1 MTDLVRLGLVVD
13 SQGFVR
19 AKRDMDSF
27 KKSASDVTNETDKTT
42 SSMDRANKI
51 AAAFGKTIGLIAVS
65 LATGALAKYTNQWT
79 DLNSRLINA
88 TGSAEDAQLAME
100 AISETARRTYSSLEE
115 TAQGF
120 LQNNLV
126 LKQLGY
132 STKEQLDLMEALNN
146 SMVIS
151 GAKGQD
157 AALVMGAFGR
167 AMAQGK
173 LAGQELN
180 LIMNYSSRSVEALAD
195 GLGVTV
201 IELRE
206 MAAAGEIT
214 ADRLYKAFVSQ
225 MDPLAKEA
233 DAMAATIGDSFIIVG
248 NSVLELIGSLDEV
261 AGISGK
267 VSSAIIGM
275 ADSVRD
281 FAGDT
286 DALAKAIGLTADA
299 IEAIA
304 LVMGA
309 RFLSSIIESRLETIR
324 ATAITNAHSAALVEN
339 ARVNFVA
346 AQAEVARTAAM
357 VKATA
362 AQAVDTASIARAT
375 AAQAAHT
382 AAVARSSAAS
392 TAFVGASA
400 AVGSAATLASRGV
413 GLLRGGMALLGGP
426 AGLLVI
432 GAYGAYKL
440 ANAYMDYSAE
450 AKKADSASRLAALG
464 VSLTND
470 RAAEL
475 ATTLEDKT
483 TPALRSYIAA
493 GGAVAGLSL
502 QMLKDTVTSM
512 KETATAN
519 TEAAESYQK
528 VIDALKD
535 ELKFVTMS
543 ARQKE
548 IYQAIQRAGVAL
560 GSEEAA
566 QIERLIDQRYDEIEA
581 LEDYEKAIENVK
593 DQLAEMFELEDRPY
607 KARDAI
613 IGNID
618 VLAREYTAL
627 QQGTEAHKALTREL
641 AIEAAMREAVAQGII
656 QEADPAYRQLIETQ
670 YDLANAVSEFKDQAD
685 PFAESWQ
692 AALER
697 VDSAFVDLW
706 KSAFTGFKGFADTL
720 KNAFIQL
727 LAELAHRATTQ
738 KIMISLGLG
747 EAGVGGDILGK
758 IPGFSSLTKNTG
770 LDDIL
775 KGLGKGEGGFDKT
788 ALLDGFKQMGL
799 TIAASWT
806 GGKIGTAIGEGLFNK
821 QAESNIGQT
830 IGSTIGAIWG
840 PWGALAGSA
849 LGSFVDTMTGG
860 DGYKRQN
867 AGFLVGNTPGAKPEY
882 TFDVEDFASGLKVQ
896 GFARRE
902 DQQVARQVIEGFRE
916 LDAMVVMAGQSL
928 GGFVDQLKITGLNEE
943 ATSGSLGTFLGLGRD
958 ADLPAQMKAYVDQ
971 LISSFGGLDQSIVDL
986 VKNASSAEDA
996 LRVLGD
1002 ATRLMQIQ
1010 QLTSGMNAVQQAR
1023 EQFNAQTSL
1032 TYVYQA
1038 ATDQLRQLSMGY
1050 TGTIEQT
1057 AQLADAMV
1065 YQQEATYNL
1074 ALAYM
1079 QVQSSVDSLF
1089 GGLSENIRMSLMS
1102 EQELYEYQ
1110 RAQIEALSASINMMT
1125 DPEMIMGT
1133 AERIEAQLSQ
1143 VWGRL
1148 DEEQR
1153 KAMGP
1158 EFLQFIDQTN
1168 AIAQDKLR
1176 QGLAS
1181 VEVTQEDI
1189 NRTIQQ
1195 GIESAATQM
1204 GLAAA
1209 VQMQA
1214 AQMQMQA
1221 ASVWADAANN
1231 RREANA

>member
-13 SQGFVR
+13 SNGFVR

-27 KKSASDVTNETDKTT
+27 KKSSSDVTKQTDDMGKTM
-42 SSMDRANKI
+42 SSTNNI
-51 AAAFGKTIGLIAVS
+51 AAAFGKTLGLIG
-65 LATGALAKYTNQWT
+65 ATLLTTGFVKYTNTWT

-88 TGSAEDAQLAME
+88 TGSAEDARIALE
-100 AISETARRTYSSLEE
+100 AISETARRTYSSLEA

-126 LKQLGY
+126 LKELGY
-132 STKEQLDLMEALNN
+132 STRQQLDMMSALNN
-146 SMVIS
+146 SLVIS
-151 GAKGQD
+151 GAKGQE
-157 AALVMGAFGR
+157 AELVMGAFGR

-180 LIMNYSSRSVEALAD
+180 LIMNYSSRTVEALAE
-195 GLGVTV
+195 GLGVTT
-201 IELRE
+201 IELRK
-206 MAAAGEIT
+206 MTAAGQVT
-214 ADRLYKAFVSQ
+214 ADKMFGALVSQ
-225 MDPLAKEA
+225 MQKLEDESG
-233 DAMAATIGDSFIIVG
+233 AMPATIGDAF
-248 NSVLELIGSLDEV
+248 LLIRNAV
-261 AGISGK
+261 
-267 VSSAIIGM
+267 
-275 ADSVRD
+275 
-281 FAGDT
+281 
-286 DALAKAIGLTADA
+286 
-299 IEAIA
+299 
-304 LVMGA
+304 
-309 RFLSSIIESRLETIR
+309 LETIGVFDQQNQISGR
-324 ATAITNAHSAALVEN
+324 LAESLVWVADNLRDMIAVLGGAA
-339 ARVNFVA
+339 AGFVA
-346 AQAEVARTAAM
+346 YQLAVNGTSLALTA
-357 VKATA
+357 ATA
-362 AQAVDTASIARAT
+362 AQRLFNTAALANPYVAIAAAIVGVGVALYGLRDRIVEIGDTTAAIGDYAKAVWGEVAAAGAGAAT
-375 AAQAAHT
+375 ATATAWQEFRAFSGPLVDGIFENYKWMWGQVFSIGRDTVNAIIGLFVTIGQSAGIAVTSIYEDFKAGFGSILQIGRAFGQDLAAIFSGEFSFGNFKQAIAGEL
-382 AAVARSSAAS
+382 VEPGVSAAS
-392 TAFVGASA
+392 EIRAAWGANMGRDWLGDAVEGVSNFVERISDVAGESYQARKALEKTEGAMVS
-400 AVGSAATLASRGV
+400 VGEAS
-413 GLLRGGMALLGGP
+413 
-426 AGLLVI
+426 
-432 GAYGAYKL
+432 
-440 ANAYMDYSAE
+440 D
-450 AKKADSASRLAALG
+450 DSADAIASVTHALDAYFKME
-464 VSLTND
+464 S
-470 RAAEL
+470 
-475 ATTLEDKT
+475 K
-483 TPALRSYIAA
+483 RS
-493 GGAVAGLSL
+493 
-502 QMLKDTVTSM
+502 
-512 KETATAN
+512 TATAGIITN
-519 TEAAESYQK
+519 
-528 VIDALKD
+528 IDA
-535 ELKFVTMS
+535 
-543 ARQKE
+543 
-548 IYQAIQRAGVAL
+548 
-560 GSEEAA
+560 
-566 QIERLIDQRYDEIEA
+566 
-581 LEDYEKAIENVK
+581 
-593 DQLAEMFELEDRPY
+593 
-607 KARDAI
+607 
-613 IGNID
+613 
-618 VLAREYTAL
+618 LAREYNAL
-627 QQGTEAHKALTREL
+627 LAGTEAHKAVTREL

-656 QEADPAYRQLIETQ
+656 QEAGPAYRQLIETQ
-670 YDLANAVSEFKDQAD
+670 YDLANAVSEFKGQAD

-706 KSAFTGFKGFADTL
+706 KSAFTGFKGFAETL

-738 KIMISLGLG
+738 KIMVSLGLG
-747 EAGVGGDILGK
+747 DAGVGGDILGK

-770 LDDIL
+770 IDDIL

-840 PWGALAGSA
+840 PWGALAGST
-849 LGSFVDTMTGG
+849 LGSLVDTMTGG

-867 AGFLVGNTPGAKPEY
+867 AGLLIGNTPGAKPEY
-882 TFDVEDFASGLKVQ
+882 TFDVEDFASGLKVT

-902 DQQVARQVIEGFRE
+902 DEQVARQVIEGFRD
-916 LDAMVVMAGQSL
+916 LDAMVVQAGQAL

-971 LISSFGGLDQSIVDL
+971 LISSFGGLDQSIIDL
-986 VKNASSAEDA
+986 VKNASTAEDA
-996 LRVLGD
+996 IRVLGD

-1010 QLTSGMNAVQQAR
+1010 QVASGMNAVEQAR

-1032 TYVYQA
+1032 TSVYQA

-1089 GGLSENIRMSLMS
+1089 GNLSENIRMSLMS

-1125 DPEMIMGT
+1125 DPEMILGT
-1133 AERIEAQLSQ
+1133 ADRIESQLSQ

-1176 QGLAS
+1176 QGLAA

-1231 RREANA
+1231 RRESNA